1 MAEKFNLALRSARE
15 LKGLDA
21 NAGKMFGLSANEWY
35 DLEQHVDEWS
45 MVTPAYV
52 IRCIVSYFELDWPAF
67 YDWPSGVIRVPTSR
81 DQGLDGF
88 IRKIR
93 EKNNLSREDF
103 SDRVGFNATF
113 AEVIEGHPEGL
124 LLWPLEPAMLLA
136 RAFDIDGRSLAGR
149 LLKPYW

>member
-52 IRCIVSYFELDWPAF
+52 IRCIVSYFEL
-67 YDWPSGVIRVPTSR
+67 RVPTSR